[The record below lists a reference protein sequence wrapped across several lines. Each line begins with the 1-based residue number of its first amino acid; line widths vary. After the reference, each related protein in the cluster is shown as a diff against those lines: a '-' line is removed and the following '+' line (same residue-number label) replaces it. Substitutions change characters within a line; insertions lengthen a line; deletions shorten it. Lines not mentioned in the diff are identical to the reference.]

1 MLILHTAVCATMT
14 EEKKGESSG
23 MKKKMISAVLAMTM
37 TMGLL
42 AGCSG
47 SSTAVGSEGGTTES
61 GTTAQTAGEESSKSS
76 KDGYDLTLYSIN
88 TTDPDFADWLA
99 NVEEATGLKINVIAA
114 PTDSDTRQQKITTI
128 LSTGDSSVDILE
140 INDEM
145 SASFKNAG
153 WLEGLNDTVMTE
165 DIRGEFPQGYVADM
179 ITDKDGQIIGV
190 PGYSGYLAFWVNQEI
205 LDEVGIQSIDTKEDF
220 MAYMEAASKDGRY
233 GYGGSWEKTYV
244 FNEIAQFVNM
254 FGGDY
259 LDWTNPANKEAVEFL
274 HDLVQNGYT
283 PIDQI
288 ADKYE
293 QMNPKFNDGKYG
305 CLFMWGLGTDYDK
318 AGMLGDDK
326 IHLAMVPQFSDQKY
340 VFTDSWSYVLNK
352 ASVNKE
358 AAIKFLSYMASE
370 GGMEASYQAFDRY
383 PARKDVAQK
392 VVPDTDPAKEM
403 YSRYANECVVKG
415 RPMLPQTMEFIS
427 AMGTIFQSYMKDEMT
442 SDEFCAKA
450 QEYVTTYNQ

>member
-1 MLILHTAVCATMT
+1 
-14 EEKKGESSG
+14 
-23 MKKKMISAVLAMTM
+23 MKKKLISAALAVSMVCGLMT
-37 TMGLL
+37 
-42 AGCSG
+42 GCGG
-47 SSTAVGSEGGTTES
+47 SSGAASGES
-61 GTTAQTAGEESSKSS
+61 GTQAK
-76 KDGYDLTLYSIN
+76 KDGAYDLTLYTIN
-88 TTDPDFADWLA
+88 TTDADFPDWLA
-99 NVEEATGLKINVIAA
+99 NVEAATGLKINAIAA

-145 SASFKNAG
+145 SASFKNSG

-165 DIRGEFPQGYVADM
+165 DIRGEFPQGYLQDM
-179 ITDKDGQIIGV
+179 ITDKDGQIVGV

-205 LDEVGIQSIDTKEDF
+205 MDEVGITSLDNKDDF
-220 MAYMEAASKDGRY
+220 LAYMKAASGNGRY

-259 LDWTNPANKEAVEFL
+259 LDWSNPANKEAIQFL
-274 HDLVQNGYT
+274 YDMVQAGYT

-305 CLFMWGLGTDYDK
+305 SLFMWGLGTDYDK
-318 AGMLGDDK
+318 AGMLGQDK
-326 IHLAMVPQFSDQKY
+326 IHMAMVPQFTDQRY

-352 ASVNKE
+352 ASKNKD
-358 AAIKFLSYMASE
+358 AAIKFLSYLASE
-370 GGMEASYQAFDRY
+370 EGMKASYEAFDRY
-383 PARKDVAQK
+383 PARKDVAEK

-403 YSRYANECVVKG
+403 YSGYANECVVKG

-427 AMGTIFQSYMKDEMT
+427 AMGTIFQTCMKGEIT
-442 SDEFCAKA
+442 IDEFCAKA
-450 QEYVTTYNQ
+450 QEYVDTYNK